1 MALCVYSGSSGDWCP
16 IYCPEHTL
24 FSVKRF
30 DSDMPFSG
38 QLRYDI
44 TADVEK
50 VSKQVSKLSD
60 ICQCGCSFSAMVSFL
75 YRFTPQRA
83 NGKESL

>member
-1 MALCVYSGSSGDWCP
+1 MALCVCSGSSGDWCP

-38 QLRYDI
+38 QLRYDL
-44 TADVEK
+44 TAD
-50 VSKQVSKLSD
+50 
-60 ICQCGCSFSAMVSFL
+60 I
-75 YRFTPQRA
+75 A
-83 NGKESL
+83 NK